1 MNTDAA
7 KVLAAFKPG
16 STVYVQGGVGEPLA
30 LRDILGRDPEV
41 LANVTLTGCPIPG
54 MNEFDYAGLH
64 PRARFVTFML
74 PAAWRPSFQAGRVIV
89 RPASYSQIAAAFMS
103 DPPVDLAILQV
114 TPPDAEGMC
123 SFGPCSDFGPLI
135 WRRARRRLAFV
146 NANLPRA
153 ARGPVIPWSAID
165 EAVEIDAPYIT
176 ADEAAAGGE
185 QAIIARRLVDLIPD
199 GASIQTGIGGAPA
212 AALLG
217 LGDRRGL
224 VIRSGMVTPAYQ
236 ALAEAGALASEGHVT
251 GLALGPDAFV
261 RWATQTVGFAD
272 TTITHG
278 AASLLGAERLH
289 AINSALEVDLFGQAN
304 VEWRGGKLSSG
315 LGGAPDFARAA
326 RRSPGGRAILAL
338 PATAARGTVS
348 RIVARLDVPT
358 VSIPRDDTD
367 LVVTEHG
374 VADMRGATLDGRAEA
389 LIAIAAPDHRERL
402 AAEWASMRRSF

>member
-1 MNTDAA
+1 MSADAA
-7 KVLAAFKPG
+7 RVLAAFAPG
-16 STVYVQGGVGEPLA
+16 STIYVQGGVGEPLA
-30 LRDILGRDPEV
+30 LREV
-41 LANVTLTGCPIPG
+41 LAADPDVLAGVTLTGCAIPG

-64 PRARFVTFML
+64 PKARFVTFML

-89 RPASYSQIAAAFMS
+89 RPASYSQIAAAFLS

-114 TPPDAEGMC
+114 TPPDGDGLC
-123 SFGPCSDFGPLI
+123 SFGPCSDFAPLV
-135 WRRARRRLAFV
+135 WRRARRRLAFI

-153 ARGPVIPWSAID
+153 ALGPTIPLSAID
-165 EAVEIDAPYIT
+165 EAIEIDGPYIT
-176 ADEAAAGGE
+176 AEEAPAGGE

-212 AALLG
+212 AALMG

-236 ALAEAGALASEGHVT
+236 ALAEAGALAPDGHIT

-261 RWATQTVGFAD
+261 RWATRTITFAD
-272 TTITHG
+272 ATITHG
-278 AASLLGAERLH
+278 AASLLGAERLL

-304 VEWRGGKLSSG
+304 VEWRGGMLSSG

-338 PATAARGTVS
+338 PASAARGTVS
-348 RIVARLDVPT
+348 RIVARLEVPT

-374 VADMRGATLDGRAEA
+374 VADLRGASLDGRAEA
-389 LIAIAAPDHRERL
+389 LIAIAAPAHREEL
-402 AAEWASMRRSF
+402 AARWSAMRRAF